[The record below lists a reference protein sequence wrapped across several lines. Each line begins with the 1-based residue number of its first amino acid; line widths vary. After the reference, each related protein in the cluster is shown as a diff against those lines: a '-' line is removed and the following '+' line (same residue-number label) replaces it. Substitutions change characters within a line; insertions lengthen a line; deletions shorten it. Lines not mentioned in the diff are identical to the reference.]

1 MVGRS
6 ARGPGSVLGAVAV
19 LALPLV
25 VGAALATWALMA
37 SPLQSGTQVAAV
49 VAEVGAATR
58 DNATTTTATVMPAP
72 GVVVRSASSGT
83 VTALSLV
90 AGTTVGQGEVAMDV
104 DGLPVAAY
112 VAEAPLYRDISP
124 GMRGDDVATARRLL
138 IDLDYLDQGG
148 RTADAAMVAA
158 IRSFN
163 ADHGRGASTGTLAVA
178 SLVWVPAGS
187 AAPQSVTV
195 QVGDVIAPQTELY
208 TTTSGSAAVH
218 AGVDAA
224 PLERTLT
231 IGMTTVSLP
240 AGEEAVTDPDHVAAL
255 IAEMGDQESVIA
267 TVADANPVQVGT
279 VPAGAVVI
287 DPSGGACYYAG
298 VDGDPVVIEASDGGY
313 GLVDVDA
320 DLIGTPVLVNPRQT
334 RADLTCGS

>member
-1 MVGRS
+1 MVERAG
-6 ARGPGSVLGAVAV
+6 RGPGSVLSAVAV
-19 LALPLV
+19 LALPLA
-25 VGAALATWALMA
+25 VGAVLAVWALMA

-83 VTALSLV
+83 VTGLSLV
-90 AGTTVGQGEVAMDV
+90 AGTTVDQGEVAMDV
-104 DGLPVAAY
+104 DGLPITAY
-112 VAEAPLYRDISP
+112 VAEAPLYRDVKP
-124 GMRGDDVATARRLL
+124 GMSGDDVATARRLL
-138 IDLDYLDQGG
+138 IDLDYLDQAG
-148 RTADAAMVAA
+148 RTVDAVMAAA

-163 ADHGRGASTGTLAVA
+163 ADHGRVANNTTLATA

-208 TTTSGSAAVH
+208 TTTSGSAAVN

-224 PLERTLT
+224 PVERTLT
-231 IGMTTVSLP
+231 IGMTTVPLP
-240 AGEEAVTDPDHVAAL
+240 AGEEAVTDADSVAAL
-255 IAEMGDQESVIA
+255 VAEMGDQESVIA

-279 VPAGAVVI
+279 VPASAVII

-298 VDGDPVVIEASDGGY
+298 VDGDPVVIVASDGGY
-313 GLVDVDA
+313 GLVDVDV
-320 DLIGTPVLVNPRQT
+320 DLIGSPVLVNPRQT